1 MGVGA
6 DSLVSVTET
15 LTVEV
20 PTADVV
26 SDFSCARKQP
36 AKHDDNT
43 ASRTIAEAIRSMEFE
58 AVRLLMKI
66 SRKGEAPA
74 ALGGSFSRRV
84 ELQAYYITVCN
95 ELQAAIGRRYFSRAN
110 SDLP

>member
-36 AKHDDNT
+36 AKQDDNT
-43 ASRTIAEAIRSMEFE
+43 GRRSIAEAIRRIEFIDE
-58 AVRLLMKI
+58 QFFI
-66 SRKGEAPA
+66 
-74 ALGGSFSRRV
+74 
-84 ELQAYYITVCN
+84 QH
-95 ELQAAIGRRYFSRAN
+95 
-110 SDLP
+110 LPK